1 MRTSCSWAAITEAS
15 YIEWKDSISVCTS
28 LTMSGKW
35 SDFFTRNLMH
45 WSRYPK
51 ASDRESRENSFLI
64 KRRSSK
70 PFDSVMPKAEIWL
83 LIKFSIL
90 LYPVKFCWSKW
101 KSLLLLMV
109 WSWSL
114 KDRIGSA
121 ELMASLSS
129 GPYRHH
135 ESGIANLKTVPTNS
149 WILIIPFLSMSNSSK
164 MLWASMGSIFHPSS
178 FLFSLRRY
186 YLVHLIVMDHQLLVL
201 HSYDS
206 FPVPFESKDG
216 SLHPDPQ
223 VTVRLDLQL
232 LVVEVEVESE
242 LGLV

>member
-1 MRTSCSWAAITEAS
+1 MAALLGFWTILGQMALLSTVVARLILDVRLSLQAVSHELNPCHLELWFWYKNPELPRKSCCTVVAFWCNWRNSCTFPGRFLIYSKYWSPSLMRTSCSWAAITEAS
-15 YIEWKDSISVCTS
+15 NIEWKDSISVCTS

-35 SDFFTRNLMH
+35 SDFLTRNLIH

-51 ASDRESRENSFLI
+51 ASDLESRENSFLI

-121 ELMASLSS
+121 ELMASFNS
-129 GPYRHH
+129 GP
-135 ESGIANLKTVPTNS
+135 
-149 WILIIPFLSMSNSSK
+149 
-164 MLWASMGSIFHPSS
+164 
-178 FLFSLRRY
+178 
-186 YLVHLIVMDHQLLVL
+186 
-201 HSYDS
+201 
-206 FPVPFESKDG
+206 
-216 SLHPDPQ
+216 
-223 VTVRLDLQL
+223 
-232 LVVEVEVESE
+232 
-242 LGLV
+242 